1 MEGPVVGAGL
11 PFVRLPLLAF
21 WLLTAKEALPVRR
34 PFSHRRC
41 AISGRGLLTSRN
53 VIEPNATHAGRREKC
68 RRHDLVATRLG
79 LCRLRLRFYRNWTL
93 RFRRARRN
101 GEADSGG
108 QRKPHPG
115 TSRNGNHGR
124 IGCTGGAR
132 PCQKS
137 YLFATKR
144 VMAC

>member
-1 MEGPVVGAGL
+1 MDEPVGRARFALAPL
-11 PFVRLPLLAF
+11 PFFPL
-21 WLLTAKEALPVRR
+21 WLLIAKEAFPFRG
-34 PFSHRRC
+34 PFSPRRC

-53 VIEPNATHAGRREKC
+53 VIQPNAAHAGRREKC

-108 QRKPHPG
+108 PRKPHPG

-124 IGCTGGAR
+124 IGGTGGAR

-137 YLFATKR
+137 YLFTTKR
-144 VMAC
+144 VMA